1 MGIFFREGEE
11 GKNGNVREL
20 IEILIS
26 TDVNLFV
33 HEVVVICCSLY
44 REDAY
49 NFDIASLIVSS
60 CVFSQRCDR
69 LTVSF
74 LHKRCTFL
82 FRRLLRELCILFF
95 YYRYQFTFRDIL
107 SENSELLAEA
117 RIRVSFLSKIIQKNG

>member
-60 CVFSQRCDR
+60 CVFSTMRSSNSIFFTQ
-69 LTVSF
+69 T
-74 LHKRCTFL
+74 LHVF
-82 FRRLLRELCILFF
+82 
-95 YYRYQFTFRDIL
+95 
-107 SENSELLAEA
+107 
-117 RIRVSFLSKIIQKNG
+117 V

>member
-1 MGIFFREGEE
+1 M
-11 GKNGNVREL
+11 REL

-95 YYRYQFTFRDIL
+95 LLPLPVHLSRYFIRKFRTPRRSTNSSFI
-107 SENSELLAEA
+107 SFENYSKE
-117 RIRVSFLSKIIQKNG
+117 RVINF

>member
-1 MGIFFREGEE
+1 M
-11 GKNGNVREL
+11 REL

-60 CVFSQRCDR
+60 CVFSTMRSSNSIFFTQ
-69 LTVSF
+69 T
-74 LHKRCTFL
+74 LHVF
-82 FRRLLRELCILFF
+82 
-95 YYRYQFTFRDIL
+95 
-107 SENSELLAEA
+107 
-117 RIRVSFLSKIIQKNG
+117 V

>member
-1 MGIFFREGEE
+1 M
-11 GKNGNVREL
+11 REL